1 MCIKN
6 AMQLSLNGDTFTALK
21 EDFDSILARTIS
33 NMETKGANEA
43 TITLKL
49 SVSLEKAMLTFGDDM
64 EQKETVKPTFK
75 HDISSVMQ
83 VKDKKSGSISGDY
96 ELAWDPEEN
105 KYVMRAIT
113 NGQLTLFTLEED
125 DEKDEK
131 IDVAEE
137 MIEEAEDYD
146 LAFDTS
152 KPFGWLRQ
160 FVGENLN
167 VSEAMGNFTVRTEEN
182 KVVLSSASSEDS
194 PFHCD
199 AEKLEPHVEHNVV
212 CVGHGEEN
220 LVNIAVE
227 CKDCGAVLFSIDLD
241 TSEHDENKESE
252 TADITTEENETENET
267 TESELNENNTEENEY
282 EYDTPEA

>member
-21 EDFDSILARTIS
+21 EDFDSILARTLS

-49 SVSLEKAMLTFGDDM
+49 GVSLEKAMLTFGEDM

-96 ELAWDPEEN
+96 ELVWDNDEH

-113 NGQLTLFTLEED
+113 NGQLTLFDLED
-125 DEKDEK
+125 DEESDEK
-131 IDVAEE
+131 MEAAEE

-146 LAFDTS
+146 PAFDTS

-167 VSEAMGNFTVRTEEN
+167 ITEAMGNFTVRTGDN
-182 KVVLSSASSEDS
+182 KVVLSSASSEES

-199 AEKLEPHVEHNVV
+199 AEKLEPHAGHNVV
-212 CVGHGEEN
+212 CVGYGGEN
-220 LVNIAVE
+220 LVNISIE
-227 CKDCGAVLFSIDLD
+227 CEDCGSVLFSLDLD
-241 TSEHDENKESE
+241 TSEYDEEESE
-252 TADITTEENETENET
+252 DGDEIENELAEA
-267 TESELNENNTEENEY
+267 ELDENNTQGTGY
-282 EYDTPEA
+282 EYDAPEA

>member
-21 EDFDSILARTIS
+21 EDFDSILARTLS

-49 SVSLEKAMLTFGDDM
+49 GVSLEKAMLTFGEDM

-96 ELAWDPEEN
+96 ELVWDNDEH

-113 NGQLTLFTLEED
+113 NGQLTLFDLED
-125 DEKDEK
+125 DEESDEK
-131 IDVAEE
+131 MEAAEE

-146 LAFDTS
+146 PAFDTS

-167 VSEAMGNFTVRTEEN
+167 ITEAMGNFTVRTGDN

-199 AEKLEPHVEHNVV
+199 AEKLEPHVGHNVV
-212 CVGHGEEN
+212 CVGYGGEN
-220 LVNIAVE
+220 LVNISIE
-227 CKDCGAVLFSIDLD
+227 CEDCGSVLFSLDLD
-241 TSEHDENKESE
+241 TSEYDEEESE
-252 TADITTEENETENET
+252 DGDEIENELAEAEFD
-267 TESELNENNTEENEY
+267 ENNTEETGY
-282 EYDTPEA
+282 EYDAPEA